1 MKHIT
6 ISNRKA
12 ASISAFA
19 LVPLS
24 GFTTDLY
31 LPSFP
36 QMVRVFHATP
46 TQVQTTLSVFL
57 VSYGIGQFFAGSLM
71 DSFGRYRPV
80 IIALILFIVSNIGI
94 ILTRNILLVDVSR
107 VVQGLCV
114 SFIAVGKR
122 TFFCRCLHR

>member
-1 MKHIT
+1 MKYIT

-36 QMVRVFHATP
+36 QMARVFHATP

-57 VSYGIGQFFAGSLM
+57 VSYGIGQFLPA
-71 DSFGRYRPV
+71 
-80 IIALILFIVSNIGI
+80 A
-94 ILTRNILLVDVSR
+94 
-107 VVQGLCV
+107 
-114 SFIAVGKR
+114 
-122 TFFCRCLHR
+122 